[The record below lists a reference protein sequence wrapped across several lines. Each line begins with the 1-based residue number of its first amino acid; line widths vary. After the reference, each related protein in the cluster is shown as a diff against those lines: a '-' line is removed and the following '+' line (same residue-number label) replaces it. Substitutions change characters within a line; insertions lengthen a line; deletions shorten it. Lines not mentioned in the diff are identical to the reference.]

1 MILLS
6 FDFKV
11 RDKEVAGTL
20 VPRMSPLLVRAWME
34 RNATLIP
41 AELLK
46 AAVELIN
53 LKSVTFWNTF
63 EKFHALYECMRH
75 VLLSLENTKQSIALK
90 DLYPGA
96 LVSSDSI
103 LDHTILLRP
112 RTLVTLNDNLDLTL
126 VECAKHLGHV
136 VLARPRNPG
145 FDIAVPIK
153 EDECL
158 LIETRSSQPNARLR
172 LNFAK
177 AVLAKRKVVMQAIG
191 RHPGATCRER
201 ALFMRAPL
209 TSASARHCFF

>member
-1 MILLS
+1 VILLS

-41 AELLK
+41 AELLQ

-53 LKSVTFWNTF
+53 LNSVTFWNTF

-112 RTLVTLNDNLDLTL
+112 RTLVTLNDNLDLTP

-136 VLARPRNPG
+136 VLPGPNNPG

-153 EDECL
+153 EGEWL
-158 LIETRSSQPNARLR
+158 LIEARFSQPDSSTLVVIKEDAI
-172 LNFAK
+172 K
-177 AVLAKRKVVMQAIG
+177 KREKIVTSVTTLKL
-191 RHPGATCRER
+191 PGADRRMSCD
-201 ALFMRAPL
+201 
-209 TSASARHCFF
+209 